1 MNQLVISF
9 CFPRHFLYI
18 VSGPILDLHVYLA
31 DVFAHYAQTD
41 EDGTTD
47 KPDGEDDGRPAGNG
61 IVKEHGMDDIKED
74 AKGCQNEQYAHG
86 KNHAHGLDTERGDA
100 VDGKIEHL
108 AKRILALAGLALGTV
123 IIDAGRLVTYQG
135 DNASKEEIAL
145 TEIAELDHGATTHQP
160 VIGMVVYRLDAE
172 DSHQLVKS
180 KGSGAFEPR
189 VGGAAATHAID
200 DVASVIGILVYH
212 LGDNANIV
220 LQIGI
225 DRYHQVGEILGHGE
239 SCHKGVLMTHVAGEF
254 HTVDMLTGI
263 DILLY
268 HLPASVT
275 GAIIDIEYRAVG

>member
-1 MNQLVISF
+1 
-9 CFPRHFLYI
+9 
-18 VSGPILDLHVYLA
+18 
-31 DVFAHYAQTD
+31 
-41 EDGTTD
+41 
-47 KPDGEDDGRPAGNG
+47 
-61 IVKEHGMDDIKED
+61 
-74 AKGCQNEQYAHG
+74 
-86 KNHAHGLDTERGDA
+86 
-100 VDGKIEHL
+100 
-108 AKRILALAGLALGTV
+108 
-123 IIDAGRLVTYQG
+123 
-135 DNASKEEIAL
+135 
-145 TEIAELDHGATTHQP
+145 
-160 VIGMVVYRLDAE
+160 MVVYRPDTE

-180 KGSGAFEPR
+180 KGGGTLEPR